1 SRTWLDRPDRASQKD
16 ARTTQPAAQLFFRCT
31 VKVGEASVPRLSPCN
46 ETLAWLYGLQRF
58 GIKLGL
64 ENIQRLIA
72 ALQVELGD
80 SRVIHVAGTNGKG
93 SVCAMIDSI
102 CRAGKYRS
110 GLFISPHLVTFRER
124 IRVNGEMISEKA
136 VAAGLTTIRN
146 LVASWDPHP
155 TFFEITTALALKHFA
170 DAKPARR
177 SLGEGGID

>member
-102 CRAGKYRS
+102 LRARKYRT

-124 IRVNGEMISEKA
+124 IRVDGQMISDDA
-136 VAAGLTTIRN
+136 VANGFSVIHD
-146 LVASWDPHP
+146 LVRHWDPHP
-155 TFFEITTALALKHFA
+155 TFLEIQTAPTIHHFSNA
-170 DAKPARR
+170 N
-177 SLGEGGID
+177 I